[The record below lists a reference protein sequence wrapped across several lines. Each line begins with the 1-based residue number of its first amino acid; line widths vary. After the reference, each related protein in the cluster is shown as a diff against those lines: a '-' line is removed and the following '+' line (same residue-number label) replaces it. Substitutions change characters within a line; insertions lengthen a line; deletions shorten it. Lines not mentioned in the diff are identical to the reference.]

1 MEMKDRLP
9 LVADLLMDA
18 AYADERLDGEERV
31 AVRRLLRDV
40 LGADTLPMD
49 VDFRIAEFAPGAFD
63 LTATASAFAG
73 DSLAQKRVLLEL
85 CAAVHGADGELH
97 FEEDA
102 HLRRVADAL
111 GIPDE
116 MYRDLVI
123 DIVEEVDVVAE
134 DLESLRYAGGAGD
147 PDKA

>member
-18 AYADERLDGEERV
+18 AYADQKLEGEERV
-31 AVRRLLRDV
+31 AVRRLLRDM

-49 VDFRIAEFAPGAFD
+49 VDFRIAEFSPEAFD
-63 LTATASAFAG
+63 LGATLSAFVA
-73 DSLAQKRVLLEL
+73 DSLEQKRVLLEL

-97 FEEDA
+97 YEEDA

-111 GIPDE
+111 GVPDE

-123 DIVEEVDVVAE
+123 DIVEEVDGE
-134 DLESLRYAGGAGD
+134 RPGLDGLRYGPGTGD
-147 PDKA
+147 PDKT